1 MFGTTEDFLRSFG
14 VTSISDLPTLNP
26 VQVEEF
32 KLQAE
37 AEANE
42 TLSVEI

>member
-1 MFGTTEDFLRSFG
+1 MKSLEE
-14 VTSISDLPTLNP
+14 LPTLNP

-37 AEANE
+37 AEASE
-42 TLSVEI
+42 ALEVEV